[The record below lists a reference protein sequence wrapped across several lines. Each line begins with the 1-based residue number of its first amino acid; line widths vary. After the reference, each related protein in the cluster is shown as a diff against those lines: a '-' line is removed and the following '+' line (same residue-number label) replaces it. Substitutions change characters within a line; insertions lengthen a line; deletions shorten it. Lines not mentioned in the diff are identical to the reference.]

1 MGFHFKE
8 KIGKSGKGHS
18 IVYWFR
24 LFLLLLLFF
33 ILLIGFLFE
42 RSMKSALICQKVD
55 DLNTIFKIYA
65 SEMDASFNS
74 LQNYLYA
81 TLSESPAMTR
91 IETGGTETETAFARL
106 DIAKALSNIASW
118 DKRVESLI
126 FYSPKSPDKVLIE
139 NGLEPEF
146 QNRESMQQQLK
157 DWIDGEIKKRTI
169 RRSGYMIARCASKD
183 YILRFYKI
191 HNSYV
196 GMGIALESIL
206 SSLQA
211 SMEDRDSLL
220 FIAGNDGTVLEA
232 TGDMP
237 GQIDISENGTAAD
250 VSGTQMLQI
259 NVMSQNGDFYVGQ
272 MLAASEI
279 FVGINHVR
287 TMLVVMV
294 VIVLAVVELFVY
306 LICRFINYP
315 AEQLVF
321 GMKRTGEG
329 QWNEP
334 LQVTGCVREFRTLI
348 STFNEM
354 IHEIKNLKIKNY
366 EAQLQNQK
374 VYLQYLQ
381 LQINPHFY
389 LNALNIVY
397 SLAEIGDFKTIQ
409 RMILALVKYL
419 RYHFQDVNTLVTV
432 TQELEHVR
440 SYIDIS
446 QIRFSD
452 AIDYEERPD
461 ADVIE
466 ALIPPFIIQSFVE
479 NSIKYALKNRKKGR
493 LFIQAWQEAE
503 NDGEYLMIEIRDN
516 GNGYSDEVIRAIN
529 SGHVLEDSHGGR
541 VGIRNV
547 MERLALIYG
556 DKAEVAL
563 SNDGGAVTHI
573 RLPLILKEM

>member
-1 MGFHFKE
+1 MGFHFKG

-24 LFLLLLLFF
+24 VLLILLLFF
-33 ILLIGFLFE
+33 ILIIGFLFE
-42 RSMKSALICQKVD
+42 RSMKSALIYQKVD

-81 TLSESPAMTR
+81 TLSESPAITR

-118 DKRVESLI
+118 DQRVESLI
-126 FYSPKSPDKVLIE
+126 FYSPQSPDKVLIE

-146 QNRESMQQQLK
+146 QNREYMQQQLK
-157 DWIDGEIKKRTI
+157 DWIDAEIKNRTI
-169 RRSGYMIARCASKD
+169 QRSGYMLARCASKD

-196 GMGIALESIL
+196 SMGIALESIL

-211 SMEDRDSLL
+211 SMDDRDSLL

-237 GQIDISENGTAAD
+237 GRINISENGTAVD
-250 VSGTQMLQI
+250 VSGTQRLQI

-272 MLAASEI
+272 MLPTSEI

-287 TMLVVMV
+287 TMLVIMV
-294 VIVLAVVELFVY
+294 VILLAVVEIFVY
-306 LICRFINYP
+306 LVCRFINYP
-315 AEQLVF
+315 VEQLVL

-329 QWNEP
+329 QWNQP
-334 LQVTGCVREFRTLI
+334 LKVTGCVREFRTLI

-366 EAQLQNQK
+366 EAQIQNQK

-397 SLAEIGDFKTIQ
+397 SLAEIRDFKTIQ

-419 RYHFQDVNTLVTV
+419 RYHFQDVNTLVTI

-461 ADVIE
+461 EDVTE

-493 LFIQAWQEAE
+493 LFIQAWREDTDE
-503 NDGEYLMIEIRDN
+503 GEYLMIEIRDN
-516 GNGYSDEVIRAIN
+516 GNGYSDEVIWAIN
-529 SGHVLEDSHGGR
+529 SGHVLEDSNGGK

-547 MERLALIYG
+547 MERLKLIYG
-556 DKAEVAL
+556 SKAEVAL
-563 SNDGGAVTHI
+563 SNDGGAVTRI
-573 RLPLILKEM
+573 RLPLILKEV